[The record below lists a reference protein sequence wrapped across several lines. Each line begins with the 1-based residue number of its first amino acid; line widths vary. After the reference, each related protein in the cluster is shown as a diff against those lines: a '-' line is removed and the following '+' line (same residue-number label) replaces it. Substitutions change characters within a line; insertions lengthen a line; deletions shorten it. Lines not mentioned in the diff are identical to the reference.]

1 MGHSHRSGSNPNYGP
16 TINNV
21 NLLQKSIKARKSIRN
36 PLILKSTPKDKQT
49 RSQGHKKFSLGSSG
63 VHGRRRN
70 SSRRTHGYP
79 PPPPNQAPQSEIT
92 ANRYVFAAAT
102 PYPPSQYP
110 NPNAPPYYQ
119 YPGYYPPPPPAAM
132 PMPLP
137 NLGVPGNYSYARESG
152 GFDNLSS
159 KSKLPSSSSTTP
171 LKIEEGEQL
180 YGQPTDVEME
190 KLLEESVMCR
200 TRAKRGCATHP
211 RSIAERVRRTRISD
225 RIRKLQDL
233 VPNMDKWR
241 NRMFSRIAV
250 NTLFLLS
257 DVNDMKNR
265 LERDVLEFSNSRK

>member
-1 MGHSHRSGSNPNYGP
+1 MGHSHQSGSNPNYGP

-79 PPPPNQAPQSEIT
+79 PPPQSEIT

-159 KSKLPSSSSTTP
+159 KSKLPSSSSTAP
-171 LKIEEGEQL
+171 LEN
-180 YGQPTDVEME
+180 
-190 KLLEESVMCR
+190 
-200 TRAKRGCATHP
+200 RG
-211 RSIAERVRRTRISD
+211 R
-225 RIRKLQDL
+225 
-233 VPNMDKWR
+233 
-241 NRMFSRIAV
+241 
-250 NTLFLLS
+250 
-257 DVNDMKNR
+257 
-265 LERDVLEFSNSRK
+265 